1 MSFKSS
7 LLKIA
12 IQWTPDFLIIWVA
25 NIILKGIAELIDLNF
40 DLDTRSAYVQTRLY
54 GEDDIIEI
62 WLDGFAI
69 ISDDGSHRLIIQHA
83 DSNRP
88 WLHNLLGRIAG
99 KELKIPVIPQLAA
112 HIELISELL
121 NAESP
126 EQERID

>member
-1 MSFKSS
+1 MSLKSS

-12 IQWTPDFLIIWVA
+12 IQWTPNFLIIWVA
-25 NIILKGIAELIDLNF
+25 NIILKGIAELIDFNL
-40 DLDTRSAYVQTRLY
+40 DLDTRKAYVQTRLY

-69 ISDDGSHRLIIQHA
+69 ISDGESHRLIIQHA

-88 WLHNLLGRIAG
+88 WLHNLLARIAG
-99 KELKIPVIPQLAA
+99 KELKIPVVPQLAGQ
-112 HIELISELL
+112 IELISELL